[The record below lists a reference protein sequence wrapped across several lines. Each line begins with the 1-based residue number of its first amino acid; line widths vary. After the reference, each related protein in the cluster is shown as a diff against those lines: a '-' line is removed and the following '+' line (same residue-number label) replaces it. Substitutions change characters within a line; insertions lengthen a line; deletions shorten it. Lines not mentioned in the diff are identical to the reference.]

1 MFNVHTIH
9 TSIAAGGSNVA
20 RFSLLLIPVFP
31 GGDGGEAGG
40 GRLLVLPLNTGL
52 VSGCKGRQ
60 TSLHQLCPV
69 WAAGLLQDKAEP
81 SETLL
86 SPAAA
91 CSQHGHHQQLSQY
104 LVYSWIH

>member
-40 GRLLVLPLNTGL
+40 GRLLVLRPEHW
-52 VSGCKGRQ
+52 SG
-60 TSLHQLCPV
+60 V
-69 WAAGLLQDKAEP
+69 
-81 SETLL
+81 
-86 SPAAA
+86 
-91 CSQHGHHQQLSQY
+91 
-104 LVYSWIH
+104 